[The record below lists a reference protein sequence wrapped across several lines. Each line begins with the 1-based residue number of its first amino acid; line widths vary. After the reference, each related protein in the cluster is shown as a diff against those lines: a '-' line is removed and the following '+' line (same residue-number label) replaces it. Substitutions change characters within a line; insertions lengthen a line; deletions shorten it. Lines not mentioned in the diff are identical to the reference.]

1 MKAKLIKLTSGY
13 EHGLVAGTGRLKRD
27 YIGLTGEILRK
38 RCYKSDVGSHFV
50 LMDIQFPDGA
60 LFCVE
65 KESKAIILAI
75 VCSLTLAFLIFLFY
89 ILITNISGL
98 LIKLFAFSLTGQLY

>member
-27 YIGLTGEILRK
+27 YLDKVGEIICKRK
-38 RCYKSDVGSHFV
+38 YKFHLTASFV

-65 KESKAIILAI
+65 PEQVRILEE
-75 VCSLTLAFLIFLFY
+75 
-89 ILITNISGL
+89 
-98 LIKLFAFSLTGQLY
+98 

>member
-27 YIGLTGEILRK
+27 YIGLTGEIIQK

-65 KESKAIILAI
+65 PEQVRILEE
-75 VCSLTLAFLIFLFY
+75 
-89 ILITNISGL
+89 
-98 LIKLFAFSLTGQLY
+98 

>member
-27 YIGLTGEILRK
+27 YLDKVGEIICKRK
-38 RCYKSDVGSHFV
+38 YKFYLTASFV

-65 KESKAIILAI
+65 PEQVRILEE
-75 VCSLTLAFLIFLFY
+75 
-89 ILITNISGL
+89 
-98 LIKLFAFSLTGQLY
+98 

>member
-27 YIGLTGEILRK
+27 YIGLTGEIIRK
-38 RCYKSDVGSHFV
+38 RGYKGDMVSHFA
-50 LMDIQFPDGA
+50 LMDIRFPDGA

-65 KESKAIILAI
+65 PEQVRILEE
-75 VCSLTLAFLIFLFY
+75 
-89 ILITNISGL
+89 
-98 LIKLFAFSLTGQLY
+98 

>member
-27 YIGLTGEILRK
+27 YLDKVGEIICKRK
-38 RCYKSDVGSHFV
+38 YKFDLTASLV

-65 KESKAIILAI
+65 PEQVRILEE
-75 VCSLTLAFLIFLFY
+75 
-89 ILITNISGL
+89 
-98 LIKLFAFSLTGQLY
+98 

>member
-38 RCYKSDVGSHFV
+38 RCYK
-50 LMDIQFPDGA
+50 FPDGA

-65 KESKAIILAI
+65 PEQVRI
-75 VCSLTLAFLIFLFY
+75 
-89 ILITNISGL
+89 
-98 LIKLFAFSLTGQLY
+98 QEE

>member
-27 YIGLTGEILRK
+27 YIGLTGEIIRK
-38 RCYKSDVGSHFV
+38 RYYKSDVGAHFA
-50 LMDIQFPDGA
+50 LMDIRFLDGA

-65 KESKAIILAI
+65 SEQVRILEE
-75 VCSLTLAFLIFLFY
+75 
-89 ILITNISGL
+89 
-98 LIKLFAFSLTGQLY
+98 

>member
-1 MKAKLIKLTSGY
+1 MKAKLIKLTSEY

-27 YIGLTGEILRK
+27 YIGLTGGIIRK
-38 RCYKSDVGSHFV
+38 KCHMNNVGSHYV

-65 KESKAIILAI
+65 TEQVRILEE
-75 VCSLTLAFLIFLFY
+75 
-89 ILITNISGL
+89 
-98 LIKLFAFSLTGQLY
+98 